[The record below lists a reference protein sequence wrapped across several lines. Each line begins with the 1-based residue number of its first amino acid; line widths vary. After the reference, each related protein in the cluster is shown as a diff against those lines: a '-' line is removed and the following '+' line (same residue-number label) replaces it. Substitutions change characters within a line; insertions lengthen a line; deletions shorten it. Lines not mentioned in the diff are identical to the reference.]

1 MFKPL
6 RYNRF
11 VSFRVLSE
19 DLLLPLWNL
28 ITYFLDSKDMLQKYV
43 PDMKVN
49 IENLNQGS
57 PNEESNNEKLDDILN
72 SAFRQYNNQLIS
84 EIMSSSS
91 LEQEAKVLPLLM
103 VFQIPTNS
111 CLYYIADNDVKDIK
125 EQDSEMLRK
134 YIIRKK
140 LVSRMLDKADS
151 EQVKRIKLLDNP
163 PLYNKIIDEDQAI
176 LIEIPILPAS
186 YVNIEDLDSEDLE
199 SGLVWFNK
207 KRISDYCN
215 TFPEI
220 PTAISLKT
228 CKHENIGL
236 LVDNYFFPLK
246 PMLNSNFL
254 KPEYKFDY
262 IWLCIK
268 YKVLYNFD
276 HKKKKINISELVKE
290 FLLSSKD
297 DQLVSDISRLQDNL
311 YIESDNLSDQ
321 CTKYFDRML
330 VIEDLKKLHT
340 YKFYIDEPTDTNEST
355 VLGIYQK
362 VKLDEDYQLKYLFE
376 SNGKK
381 LHDKQ
386 EGSIEKKSVW
396 VLKPKIAQFFISNF
410 FEQFLFSALS
420 EIKGSAIED
429 YVENYHAQW
438 SNSKDCELD
447 AIVKTSNNIYYVE
460 AKTTLSVRLINEYIT
475 KCKKIIRDFE
485 EIDGHLRFLIV
496 GYFSNPELNVFSQT
510 VKKEDLPEGYNKKRT
525 DLHNIPYYFKVPIDN
540 AHDLICFTELSYAKL
555 KSTLTDVFKE

>member
-28 ITYFLDSKDMLQKYV
+28 TTYFLDPKDMLQKYV

-57 PNEESNNEKLDDILN
+57 PNEESNDEKLDDILN

-84 EIMSSSS
+84 EIMSPSS
-91 LEQEAKVLPLLM
+91 LEQEAKALPLLM

-111 CLYYIADNDVKDIK
+111 CLYYIADNDEKDIK
-125 EQDSEMLRK
+125 EQDFEMLRK

-207 KRISDYCN
+207 KRISYYCN

-220 PTAISLKT
+220 PAAISLKT

-246 PMLNSNFL
+246 PMLNSRFL

-276 HKKKKINISELVKE
+276 HKKKKSNISELVKE
-290 FLLSSKD
+290 FFLSSKD

-311 YIESDNLSDQ
+311 YIESDILSDQ

-330 VIEDLKKLHT
+330 IIEDLKKLHT

-376 SNGKK
+376 SHGKK

-386 EGSIEKKSVW
+386 EGAIEKKSVW

-420 EIKGSAIED
+420 DIKGSAIED

-525 DLHNIPYYFKVPIDN
+525 DLHNIPYYFKVPIDTI
-540 AHDLICFTELSYAKL
+540 LC
-555 KSTLTDVFKE
+555 

>member
-6 RYNRF
+6 RHNRF

-28 ITYFLDSKDMLQKYV
+28 TTYFLDPKDMLQKYV
-43 PDMKVN
+43 PNMKVN
-49 IENLNQGS
+49 IENINQGNS
-57 PNEESNNEKLDDILN
+57 NEESNKEKIDDILN

-91 LEQEAKVLPLLM
+91 LEQEANVLPLLM

-111 CLYYIADNDVKDIK
+111 CLYYIADNDEKDIK
-125 EQDSEMLRK
+125 GQDFEMLKK
-134 YIIRKK
+134 YIIKKK
-140 LVSRMLDKADS
+140 LVSRMLDKTDS
-151 EQVKRIKLLDNP
+151 EQVKRLKLLDNP

-207 KRISDYCN
+207 KRISSYCN
-215 TFPEI
+215 TFPEK

-228 CKHENIGL
+228 CEHENIGL

-246 PMLNSNFL
+246 PMLNSSFL

-276 HKKKKINISELVKE
+276 HKKKKSNVSDLVKE

-297 DQLVSDISRLQDNL
+297 DQLVPDISRLQDNL
-311 YIESDNLSDQ
+311 YIESDDLSDQ
-321 CTKYFDRML
+321 CKKYFDRML
-330 VIEDLKKLHT
+330 IIEDLKKLHT
-340 YKFYIDEPTDTNEST
+340 YKFYIDEPADTNEST

-376 SNGKK
+376 SHGKK

-386 EGSIEKKSVW
+386 EGSIEQKSVW

-420 EIKGSAIED
+420 DIKGSAIED

-438 SNSKDCELD
+438 SNCKDCELD
-447 AIVKTSNNIYYVE
+447 AIVKTSNNIYFVE

-475 KCKKIIRDFE
+475 KCKQIIRDFE
-485 EIDGHLRFLIV
+485 EIDGHLRFLII

-510 VKKEDLPEGYNKKRT
+510 VKKEDLPEGYNEKRA
-525 DLHNIPYYFKVPIDN
+525 DLHNIPYYFKVPIDDI
-540 AHDLICFTELSYAKL
+540 HDLICFTELSYDKL
-555 KSTLTDVFKE
+555 KSTLTEVFKE

>member
-28 ITYFLDSKDMLQKYV
+28 TTYFLDPKDMLQKYV

-57 PNEESNNEKLDDILN
+57 PNEESNDEKLDDILN

-84 EIMSSSS
+84 EIMSPSS
-91 LEQEAKVLPLLM
+91 LEQEAKALPLLM

-111 CLYYIADNDVKDIK
+111 CLYYIADNDEKDIK
-125 EQDSEMLRK
+125 EQDFEMLRK

-207 KRISDYCN
+207 KRISYYCN

-220 PTAISLKT
+220 PAAISLKT

-246 PMLNSNFL
+246 PMLNSRFL

-276 HKKKKINISELVKE
+276 HKKKKSNISELVKE
-290 FLLSSKD
+290 FFLSSKD

-311 YIESDNLSDQ
+311 YIESDILSDNVRN
-321 CTKYFDRML
+321 TL
-330 VIEDLKKLHT
+330 IE
-340 YKFYIDEPTDTNEST
+340 
-355 VLGIYQK
+355 
-362 VKLDEDYQLKYLFE
+362 
-376 SNGKK
+376 
-381 LHDKQ
+381 
-386 EGSIEKKSVW
+386 
-396 VLKPKIAQFFISNF
+396 
-410 FEQFLFSALS
+410 
-420 EIKGSAIED
+420 
-429 YVENYHAQW
+429 
-438 SNSKDCELD
+438 C
-447 AIVKTSNNIYYVE
+447 
-460 AKTTLSVRLINEYIT
+460 
-475 KCKKIIRDFE
+475 
-485 EIDGHLRFLIV
+485 
-496 GYFSNPELNVFSQT
+496 
-510 VKKEDLPEGYNKKRT
+510 
-525 DLHNIPYYFKVPIDN
+525 
-540 AHDLICFTELSYAKL
+540 
-555 KSTLTDVFKE
+555 

>member
-28 ITYFLDSKDMLQKYV
+28 TTYFLDPKDMLQKYV

-57 PNEESNNEKLDDILN
+57 PNEESNDEKLDDILN

-84 EIMSSSS
+84 EIMSPSS

-111 CLYYIADNDVKDIK
+111 CLYYIADNDEKDIK
-125 EQDSEMLRK
+125 EQDFEMLRK

-207 KRISDYCN
+207 KRISYYCN

-220 PTAISLKT
+220 PAAISLKT

-246 PMLNSNFL
+246 PMLNSRFL

-276 HKKKKINISELVKE
+276 HKKKKSNISELVKE
-290 FLLSSKD
+290 FFLSSKD

-311 YIESDNLSDQ
+311 YIESDILSDQ

-330 VIEDLKKLHT
+330 IIEDLKKLHT

-376 SNGKK
+376 SHGKK

-386 EGSIEKKSVW
+386 EGAIEKKSVW

-420 EIKGSAIED
+420 DIKGSAIED

-525 DLHNIPYYFKVPIDN
+525 DLHNIPYYFKVPIDQYSVN
-540 AHDLICFTELSYAKL
+540 SYVI
-555 KSTLTDVFKE
+555 D

>member
-28 ITYFLDSKDMLQKYV
+28 TTYFLDPKDMLQKYV

-57 PNEESNNEKLDDILN
+57 PNEESNDEKLDDILN

-84 EIMSSSS
+84 EIMSPSS
-91 LEQEAKVLPLLM
+91 LEQEAKALPLLM

-111 CLYYIADNDVKDIK
+111 CLYYIADNDEKDIK
-125 EQDSEMLRK
+125 EQDFEMLRK

-207 KRISDYCN
+207 KRISYYCN

-220 PTAISLKT
+220 PAAISLKT

-246 PMLNSNFL
+246 PMLNSRFL

-276 HKKKKINISELVKE
+276 HKKKKSNISELVKE
-290 FLLSSKD
+290 FFLSSKD

-311 YIESDNLSDQ
+311 YIESDILSDQ

-330 VIEDLKKLHT
+330 IIEDLKKLHT

-376 SNGKK
+376 SHGKK

-386 EGSIEKKSVW
+386 EGAIEKKSVW

-420 EIKGSAIED
+420 DIKGSAIED

-540 AHDLICFTELSYAKL
+540 THDFIS
-555 KSTLTDVFKE
+555 VQ

>member
-28 ITYFLDSKDMLQKYV
+28 TTYFLDPKDMLQKYV

-84 EIMSSSS
+84 EIMSPSS

-111 CLYYIADNDVKDIK
+111 CLYYIADNDEKDIK
-125 EQDSEMLRK
+125 EQDFEMLRK

-151 EQVKRIKLLDNP
+151 EQVKKIKLLDNP

-207 KRISDYCN
+207 KRISYYCN

-246 PMLNSNFL
+246 PMLNSRFL

-276 HKKKKINISELVKE
+276 HKKKKSNISELVKE
-290 FLLSSKD
+290 FFLSSKD

-311 YIESDNLSDQ
+311 YIESDILSDQ

-330 VIEDLKKLHT
+330 IIEDLKKLHT

-376 SNGKK
+376 SHGKK

-386 EGSIEKKSVW
+386 AGSIEKKSVW

-420 EIKGSAIED
+420 DIKGSAIED

-540 AHDLICFTELSYAKL
+540 THDLICFTELSYAKL

>member
-28 ITYFLDSKDMLQKYV
+28 TTYFLDPKDMLQKYV

-57 PNEESNNEKLDDILN
+57 PNEESNDEKLDDILN

-84 EIMSSSS
+84 EIMSPSS
-91 LEQEAKVLPLLM
+91 LEQEAKALPLLM

-111 CLYYIADNDVKDIK
+111 CLYYIADNDEKDIK
-125 EQDSEMLRK
+125 EQDFEMLRK

-207 KRISDYCN
+207 KRISYYCN

-220 PTAISLKT
+220 PAAISLKT

-246 PMLNSNFL
+246 PMLNSRFL

-276 HKKKKINISELVKE
+276 HKKKKSNISELVKE
-290 FLLSSKD
+290 FFLSSKD

-311 YIESDNLSDQ
+311 YIESDILSDQ

-330 VIEDLKKLHT
+330 IIEDLKKLHT

-376 SNGKK
+376 SHGKK

-386 EGSIEKKSVW
+386 EGAIEKKSVW

-420 EIKGSAIED
+420 DIKGSAIED

-525 DLHNIPYYFKVPIDN
+525 DLHNIPYYFN
-540 AHDLICFTELSYAKL
+540 NTLLILM
-555 KSTLTDVFKE
+555 

>member
-28 ITYFLDSKDMLQKYV
+28 TTYFLDPKDMLQKYV

-57 PNEESNNEKLDDILN
+57 PNEESNDEKLDDILN

-84 EIMSSSS
+84 EIMSPSS
-91 LEQEAKVLPLLM
+91 LEQEAKALPLLM

-111 CLYYIADNDVKDIK
+111 CLYYIADNDEKDIK
-125 EQDSEMLRK
+125 EQDFEMLRK

-207 KRISDYCN
+207 KRISYYCN

-220 PTAISLKT
+220 PAAISLKT

-246 PMLNSNFL
+246 PMLNSRFL

-276 HKKKKINISELVKE
+276 HKKKKSNISELVKE
-290 FLLSSKD
+290 FFLSSKD

-311 YIESDNLSDQ
+311 YIESDILSDQ

-330 VIEDLKKLHT
+330 IIEDLKKLHT

-376 SNGKK
+376 SHGKK

-386 EGSIEKKSVW
+386 EGAIEKKSVW

-420 EIKGSAIED
+420 DIKGSAIED

-525 DLHNIPYYFKVPIDN
+525 DLHNIPYYFNNSSLKFEIM
-540 AHDLICFTELSYAKL
+540 AKQL
-555 KSTLTDVFKE
+555 YVASQRVL

>member
-28 ITYFLDSKDMLQKYV
+28 TTYFLDPKDMLQKYV

-84 EIMSSSS
+84 EIMSPSS

-111 CLYYIADNDVKDIK
+111 CLYYIADNDEKDIK
-125 EQDSEMLRK
+125 EQDFEMLRK

-151 EQVKRIKLLDNP
+151 EQVKKIKLLDNP

-207 KRISDYCN
+207 KRISYYCN

-246 PMLNSNFL
+246 PMLNSSFL

-268 YKVLYNFD
+268 YEVLYNFD

-290 FLLSSKD
+290 FFLSSKD

-330 VIEDLKKLHT
+330 IIEDLKKLHT

-376 SNGKK
+376 SHGKK

-386 EGSIEKKSVW
+386 AGSIEKKSVW

-420 EIKGSAIED
+420 DIKGSAIED

-485 EIDGHLRFLIV
+485 EIDGHLKFLIV

-525 DLHNIPYYFKVPIDN
+525 DLHNIPYYFKVPIDQ
-540 AHDLICFTELSYAKL
+540 
-555 KSTLTDVFKE
+555 

>member
-28 ITYFLDSKDMLQKYV
+28 TTYFLDPKDMLQKYV

-57 PNEESNNEKLDDILN
+57 PNEESNDEKLDDILN

-84 EIMSSSS
+84 EIMSPSS
-91 LEQEAKVLPLLM
+91 LEQEAKALPLLM

-111 CLYYIADNDVKDIK
+111 CLYYIADNDEKDIK
-125 EQDSEMLRK
+125 EQDFEMLRK

-207 KRISDYCN
+207 KRISYYCN

-220 PTAISLKT
+220 PAAISLKT

-246 PMLNSNFL
+246 PMLNSRFL

-276 HKKKKINISELVKE
+276 HKKKKSNISELVKE
-290 FLLSSKD
+290 FFLSSKD

-311 YIESDNLSDQ
+311 YIESDILSDQ

-330 VIEDLKKLHT
+330 IIEDLKKLHT

-376 SNGKK
+376 SHGKK

-386 EGSIEKKSVW
+386 EGAIEKKSVW

-420 EIKGSAIED
+420 DIKGSAIED

-525 DLHNIPYYFKVPIDN
+525 DLHNIPYYFN
-540 AHDLICFTELSYAKL
+540 NTALN
-555 KSTLTDVFKE
+555 

>member
-6 RYNRF
+6 RHNRF

-28 ITYFLDSKDMLQKYV
+28 TTYFLDPKDMLQKYV

-57 PNEESNNEKLDDILN
+57 PNEESNDEKLDDILN

-84 EIMSSSS
+84 EIMSPSS

-111 CLYYIADNDVKDIK
+111 CLYYIADNDEKDIK
-125 EQDSEMLRK
+125 EQDFEMLRK

-151 EQVKRIKLLDNP
+151 EQVKKIKLLDNP

-199 SGLVWFNK
+199 SGFVWFNK
-207 KRISDYCN
+207 KRISYYCN

-220 PTAISLKT
+220 PAAISLKT

-246 PMLNSNFL
+246 PMLNSRFL

-276 HKKKKINISELVKE
+276 HKKKKSNISELVKE
-290 FLLSSKD
+290 FFLSSKD

-321 CTKYFDRML
+321 CTKFFDRML
-330 VIEDLKKLHT
+330 IIEDLKKLHT

-386 EGSIEKKSVW
+386 EGAIEKKSVW

-420 EIKGSAIED
+420 DIKGSAIED

-540 AHDLICFTELSYAKL
+540 THDLIYFTELSYAKL

>member
-28 ITYFLDSKDMLQKYV
+28 TTYFLDPKDMLQKYV

-57 PNEESNNEKLDDILN
+57 PNEESNDEKLDDILN

-84 EIMSSSS
+84 EIMSPSS
-91 LEQEAKVLPLLM
+91 LEQEAKALPLLM

-111 CLYYIADNDVKDIK
+111 CLYYIADNDEKDIK
-125 EQDSEMLRK
+125 EQDFEMLRK

-207 KRISDYCN
+207 KRISYYCN

-220 PTAISLKT
+220 PAAISLKT

-246 PMLNSNFL
+246 PMLNSRFL

-276 HKKKKINISELVKE
+276 HKKKKSNISELVKE
-290 FLLSSKD
+290 FFLSSKD

-311 YIESDNLSDQ
+311 YIESDILSDQ

-330 VIEDLKKLHT
+330 IIEDLKKLHT

-376 SNGKK
+376 SHGKK

-386 EGSIEKKSVW
+386 EGAIEKKSVW

-420 EIKGSAIED
+420 DIKGSAIED

-525 DLHNIPYYFKVPIDN
+525 DLHNIPYYFKVPIDQ
-540 AHDLICFTELSYAKL
+540 
-555 KSTLTDVFKE
+555 

>member
-28 ITYFLDSKDMLQKYV
+28 TTYFLDPKDMLQKYV

-57 PNEESNNEKLDDILN
+57 PNEESNDEKLDDILN

-84 EIMSSSS
+84 EIMSPSS
-91 LEQEAKVLPLLM
+91 LEQEAKALPLLM

-111 CLYYIADNDVKDIK
+111 CLYYIADNDEKDIK
-125 EQDSEMLRK
+125 EQDFEMLRK

-207 KRISDYCN
+207 KRISYYCN

-220 PTAISLKT
+220 PAAISLKT

-246 PMLNSNFL
+246 PMLNSRFL

-276 HKKKKINISELVKE
+276 HKKKKSNISELVKE
-290 FLLSSKD
+290 FFLSSKD

-311 YIESDNLSDQ
+311 YIESDILSDQ

-330 VIEDLKKLHT
+330 IIEDLKKLHT

-376 SNGKK
+376 SHGKK

-386 EGSIEKKSVW
+386 EGAIEKKSVW

-420 EIKGSAIED
+420 DIKGSAIED

-525 DLHNIPYYFKVPIDN
+525 DLHNIPYYFKVPIDQYSVN
-540 AHDLICFTELSYAKL
+540 SYVI
-555 KSTLTDVFKE
+555 D

>member
-28 ITYFLDSKDMLQKYV
+28 TTYFLDPKDMLQKYV

-57 PNEESNNEKLDDILN
+57 PNEESNDEKLDDILN

-84 EIMSSSS
+84 EIMSPSS
-91 LEQEAKVLPLLM
+91 LEQEAKALPLLM

-111 CLYYIADNDVKDIK
+111 CLYYIADNDEKDIK
-125 EQDSEMLRK
+125 EQDFEMLRK

-207 KRISDYCN
+207 KRISYYCN

-220 PTAISLKT
+220 PAAISLKT

-246 PMLNSNFL
+246 PMLNSRFL

-276 HKKKKINISELVKE
+276 HKKKKSNISELVKE
-290 FLLSSKD
+290 FFLSSKD

-311 YIESDNLSDQ
+311 YIESDILSDQ

-330 VIEDLKKLHT
+330 IIEDLKKLHT

-376 SNGKK
+376 SHGKK

-386 EGSIEKKSVW
+386 EGAIEKKSVW

-420 EIKGSAIED
+420 DIKGSAIED

-525 DLHNIPYYFKVPIDN
+525 DLHQYCVK
-540 AHDLICFTELSYAKL
+540 LIFNRL
-555 KSTLTDVFKE
+555 

>member
-57 PNEESNNEKLDDILN
+57 PNEESNDEKLDDILN

-84 EIMSSSS
+84 EIMSPSS

-540 AHDLICFTELSYAKL
+540 THDLICFTELSYAKL

>member
-28 ITYFLDSKDMLQKYV
+28 TTYFLDPKDMLQKYV

-57 PNEESNNEKLDDILN
+57 PNEESNDEKLDDILN

-84 EIMSSSS
+84 EIMSPSS
-91 LEQEAKVLPLLM
+91 LEQEAKALPLLM

-111 CLYYIADNDVKDIK
+111 CLYYIADNDEKDIK
-125 EQDSEMLRK
+125 EQDFEMLRK

-207 KRISDYCN
+207 KRISYYCN

-220 PTAISLKT
+220 PAAISLKT

-246 PMLNSNFL
+246 PMLNSRFL

-268 YKVLYNFD
+268 YKVFYNFD
-276 HKKKKINISELVKE
+276 HKKKKSNISELVKE
-290 FLLSSKD
+290 FFLSSKD

-311 YIESDNLSDQ
+311 YIESDILSDQ

-330 VIEDLKKLHT
+330 IIEDLKKLHT

-376 SNGKK
+376 SHGKK

-386 EGSIEKKSVW
+386 EGAIEKKSVW

-420 EIKGSAIED
+420 DIKGSAIED

-525 DLHNIPYYFKVPIDN
+525 DLHNIPYYFKVPIDQ
-540 AHDLICFTELSYAKL
+540 
-555 KSTLTDVFKE
+555 

>member
-6 RYNRF
+6 RHNRF

-28 ITYFLDSKDMLQKYV
+28 TTYFLDPKDMLQKYV

-49 IENLNQGS
+49 IENINQGS

-84 EIMSSSS
+84 EIMSPSS

-111 CLYYIADNDVKDIK
+111 CLYYIADNDVKDTK
-125 EQDSEMLRK
+125 EQDFEMLRK

-207 KRISDYCN
+207 KRISYYCN

-228 CKHENIGL
+228 CKYENIGL

-246 PMLNSNFL
+246 PMLNSSFL

-268 YKVLYNFD
+268 YKVLYNFE
-276 HKKKKINISELVKE
+276 HKKKKSNISELVEE
-290 FLLSSKD
+290 FFLSSKD

-321 CTKYFDRML
+321 STKYFDRML
-330 VIEDLKKLHT
+330 IIEDLKKLHT

-376 SNGKK
+376 SHGKK

-386 EGSIEKKSVW
+386 EGAIEKKSVW

-410 FEQFLFSALS
+410 FERFLFSALS
-420 EIKGSAIED
+420 DIKGSAIED
-429 YVENYHAQW
+429 YVGNYHAQW

-525 DLHNIPYYFKVPIDN
+525 DLHNIPYYFKVPI
-540 AHDLICFTELSYAKL
+540 H
-555 KSTLTDVFKE
+555 

>member
-28 ITYFLDSKDMLQKYV
+28 TTYFLDPKDMLQKYV

-57 PNEESNNEKLDDILN
+57 PNEESNDEKLDDILN

-84 EIMSSSS
+84 EIMSPSS

-111 CLYYIADNDVKDIK
+111 CLYYIADNDEKDIK
-125 EQDSEMLRK
+125 EQDFEMLRK

-207 KRISDYCN
+207 KRISYYCN

-220 PTAISLKT
+220 PAAISLKT

-246 PMLNSNFL
+246 PMLNSRFL

-276 HKKKKINISELVKE
+276 HKKKKSNISELVKE
-290 FLLSSKD
+290 FFLSSKD

-311 YIESDNLSDQ
+311 YIESDILSDQ

-330 VIEDLKKLHT
+330 IIEDLKKLHT

-376 SNGKK
+376 SHGKK

-386 EGSIEKKSVW
+386 EGAIEKKSVW

-420 EIKGSAIED
+420 DIKGSAIED

-510 VKKEDLPEGYNKKRT
+510 VKKRRFARRL
-525 DLHNIPYYFKVPIDN
+525 
-540 AHDLICFTELSYAKL
+540 
-555 KSTLTDVFKE
+555 

>member
-28 ITYFLDSKDMLQKYV
+28 TTYFLDPKDMLQKYV

-57 PNEESNNEKLDDILN
+57 PNEESNNEKLDNILN

-84 EIMSSSS
+84 EIMSPSS

-111 CLYYIADNDVKDIK
+111 CLYYVADNDVKDIK

-163 PLYNKIIDEDQAI
+163 PLYNKIIDEGQAI

-207 KRISDYCN
+207 KRILDYCN

-228 CKHENIGL
+228 CKHDNIGL

-276 HKKKKINISELVKE
+276 HKKKKNNISELVKE

-297 DQLVSDISRLQDNL
+297 DKLVSDISRLQDNL

-330 VIEDLKKLHT
+330 IIEDLKKLHT
-340 YKFYIDEPTDTNEST
+340 YKFYIDEPTDTN
-355 VLGIYQK
+355 
-362 VKLDEDYQLKYLFE
+362 
-376 SNGKK
+376 
-381 LHDKQ
+381 
-386 EGSIEKKSVW
+386 
-396 VLKPKIAQFFISNF
+396 
-410 FEQFLFSALS
+410 
-420 EIKGSAIED
+420 
-429 YVENYHAQW
+429 
-438 SNSKDCELD
+438 
-447 AIVKTSNNIYYVE
+447 
-460 AKTTLSVRLINEYIT
+460 
-475 KCKKIIRDFE
+475 
-485 EIDGHLRFLIV
+485 
-496 GYFSNPELNVFSQT
+496 
-510 VKKEDLPEGYNKKRT
+510 
-525 DLHNIPYYFKVPIDN
+525 
-540 AHDLICFTELSYAKL
+540 
-555 KSTLTDVFKE
+555 